1 MKFAARLKFAS
12 TGTNAADLAAGA
24 AAPGCR
30 TLAQCISDG
39 DLAVSDAGIA
49 FTIEDGAGNWE
60 TSIFTITSSTQITRT
75 SVLRSSAGGTTPAV
89 FTGSALVVFN
99 DVPASHLSKIVTA
112 SVDSSGGMTGLV
124 GPDGKVIA
132 IGGGEQPS
140 ENTPA
145 ARAVKTIAAV
155 TQTQLITS
163 NSSAATGQRLA
174 CAEKNRKRIV
184 FKNPA
189 SNTVSIQI
197 GQTQNDNINR
207 NGSYTTSYTIAPGE
221 ELVCWYDQNQWYARQ
236 ASATAVANQSL
247 IVESEVNV

>member
-1 MKFAARLKFAS
+1 MTIRLLAARGHYPVNAIVTLDAGTEAGLVAAKLAEFNL
-12 TGTNAADLAAGA
+12 TGGTPYVAPTLPNQRFDAQIEVDPAGA
-24 AAPGCR
+24 
-30 TLAQCISDG
+30 
-39 DLAVSDAGIA
+39 
-49 FTIEDGAGNWE
+49 
-60 TSIFTITSSTQITRT
+60 
-75 SVLRSSAGGTTPAV
+75 
-89 FTGSALVVFN
+89 VV
-99 DVPASHLSKIVTA
+99 
-112 SVDSSGGMTGLV
+112 GLV
-124 GPDGKVIA
+124 ADGKVIA
-132 IGGGEQPS
+132 MGGGEQPS

>member
-12 TGTNAADLAAGA
+12 TGTNAANLAAGA

-49 FTIEDGAGNWE
+49 FTVEDGAGNWE

-112 SVDSSGGMTGLV
+112 SVDSSNGMTGLV

-132 IGGGEQPS
+132 IGGAPVVVSADAPS
-140 ENTPA
+140 NADGRPDGT
-145 ARAVKTIAAV
+145 VYI
-155 TQTQLITS
+155 QTS
-163 NSSAATGQRLA
+163 
-174 CAEKNRKRIV
+174 
-184 FKNPA
+184 
-189 SNTVSIQI
+189 
-197 GQTQNDNINR
+197 
-207 NGSYTTSYTIAPGE
+207 
-221 ELVCWYDQNQWYARQ
+221 
-236 ASATAVANQSL
+236 
-247 IVESEVNV
+247 